1 MNTMNKILVGTLSG
15 MVAGVAI
22 GLLTA
27 PTSGKETRDNLA
39 KQADKLKKRIN
50 KLRGKANNELEDLE
64 EVFAHEIEGL
74 KDDVRQKVLNLI
86 ETRRNKKVPEPSL
99 S

>member
-1 MNTMNKILVGTLSG
+1 MNTMNKILIGTLSG

-27 PTSGKETRDNLA
+27 PASGKETRENLA
-39 KQADKLKKRIN
+39 KQADKLKRKMN
-50 KLRGKANNELEDLE
+50 KLRHKAEDEMEGLE
-64 EVFAHEIEGL
+64 EVFSQEIDGL
-74 KDDVRQKVLNLI
+74 KDDMRQRVLNLI
-86 ETRRNKKVPEPSL
+86 ETRKNKKVPEPSL

>member
-1 MNTMNKILVGTLSG
+1 MNTMNKILIGTLSG

-27 PTSGKETRDNLA
+27 PASGKETRENLA
-39 KQADKLKKRIN
+39 KQADKLKRKMN
-50 KLRGKANNELEDLE
+50 KLRGRAEDEMEELE
-64 EVFAHEIEGL
+64 EVFAHEIAGL
-74 KDDVRQKVLNLI
+74 KDDVRQRVLNLI

>member
-1 MNTMNKILVGTLSG
+1 MNTMNKILIGTLSG

-27 PTSGKETRDNLA
+27 PASGKETRESLA
-39 KQADKLKKRIN
+39 KQADKLKRKIS
-50 KLRGKANNELEDLE
+50 KLRGRAEDEMEELE
-64 EVFAHEIEGL
+64 EVFAHEIAGL
-74 KDDVRQKVLNLI
+74 KDDVRQRVLNLI

>member
-1 MNTMNKILVGTLSG
+1 MNTMNKILIGTLSG

-27 PTSGKETRDNLA
+27 PASGKETRENLA
-39 KQADKLKKRIN
+39 KQANKLKRKIS
-50 KLRGKANNELEDLE
+50 KLSGRAEEEMEELE
-64 EVFAHEIEGL
+64 EVFAHEIACL
-74 KDDVRQKVLNLI
+74 KDDVRQRVLNLI